1 MNTPI
6 SLLSQVPAGEA
17 RELEPAEAWVAL
29 VSHFGELD
37 AETEPAALLD
47 DFDAAMDAALR
58 RERP

>member
-6 SLLSQVPAGEA
+6 TLMPQVPVGEA
-17 RELEPAEAWVAL
+17 CELEAADAWVAL
-29 VSHFGELD
+29 VSHFGELE